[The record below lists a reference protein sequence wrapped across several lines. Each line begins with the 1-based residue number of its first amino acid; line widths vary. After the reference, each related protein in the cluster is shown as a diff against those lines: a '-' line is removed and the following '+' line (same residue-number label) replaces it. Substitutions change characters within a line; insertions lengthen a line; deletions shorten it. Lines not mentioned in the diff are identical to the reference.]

1 MSSFKTFLDGFPNV
15 INLGLVRDKN
25 FAATDKPIWDDYYAA
40 QRKLITDA
48 QNLIEGV

>member
-25 FAATDKPIWDDYYAA
+25 FA
-40 QRKLITDA
+40 RRLISLFGMTIMLL
-48 QNLIEGV
+48 NEN